1 MSHFNFSARSRQIES
16 VRRRF
21 GQADGLPFSDVL
33 PAEEIEQ
40 AMQGEGVRFREAV
53 LNPYV
58 TLWAF
63 LSQVLDR
70 DGSCRAAV
78 ARLIAWLSARGEETC
93 SPETSPYCKARKR
106 LPEEALKNLARQTGR
121 RLHEKD
127 EATWRWKG
135 RRVKMVDGST
145 ISMPDTPA
153 NQAAYPQSRSQKPG
167 VGFPLARV
175 VVVFCL
181 ACGSVLD
188 AALGRYR
195 GKQTGENA
203 LLRSLEDCF
212 EKDDVFLADRYYCG
226 YCDLALMLQRGVD
239 VVVRKHHKRKSDFR
253 TGKRLGKEDHRIVWQ
268 KPKQRPHWISA
279 EDYASLPEELHLR
292 EVRVRV
298 ECKGGRTEV
307 FEVITSFTDPAEVSK
322 QELAQLYLARWHAEL
337 DLRCLK
343 TALGMD
349 VLSCMS
355 PEMVHRE
362 FWIYMLAYNLIRTV
376 MAQAAKEYELLPRQI
391 SFTATVQA
399 LFALGPWLETLPS
412 QEYHY
417 GAEVLWGFIANH
429 QVMDRPDRH
438 EPRKV
443 KRRAK
448 PHPLLTVPRDEA
460 RKQLLKKR

>member
-1 MSHFNFSARSRQIES
+1 

-21 GQADGLPFSDVL
+21 VQSDGLPFADVL
-33 PAEEIEQ
+33 SAEEIERSLQ
-40 AMQGEGVRFREAV
+40 EEGVSFRDAV
-53 LNPYV
+53 LNPFV

-63 LSQVLDR
+63 LSQVLDP

-78 ARLIAWLSARGEETC
+78 ARLIAWLSARGQKAC
-93 SPETSPYCKARKR
+93 SPDTSPYCKARQR
-106 LPEEALKNLARQTGR
+106 LPEAALRGLARQAGR
-121 RLHEKD
+121 RLHEAG
-127 EATWRWKG
+127 EASWRWKG
-135 RRVKMVDGST
+135 RRVKMADGST

-153 NQAAYPQSRSQKPG
+153 NQALYPQSRSQKPG
-167 VGFPLARV
+167 VGFPLARL

-188 AALGRYR
+188 AALGRYK

-203 LLRSLEDCF
+203 LLRGLEGCF
-212 EKDDVFLADRYYCG
+212 EKGDVFLADRYYCG

-253 TGKRLGKEDHRIVWQ
+253 TGERLGKEDHRIVWH
-268 KPKQRPHWISA
+268 KPKQRPDWMSA
-279 EDYASLPEELHLR
+279 EEYAELPEELKLR

-298 ECKGGRTEV
+298 ECAGVRTQV
-307 FEVITSFTDPAEVSK
+307 FEVITSFTDPAQVSK
-322 QELAQLYLARWHAEL
+322 QELAQLYQARWHAEL

-343 TALGMD
+343 AALGMD
-349 VLSCMS
+349 VLRCLS

-362 FWIYMLAYNLIRTV
+362 FWTYLLAYNLIRTV
-376 MAQAAKEYELLPRQI
+376 MAQAAKEHGLLPRQI

-399 LFALGPWLETLPS
+399 LMALGPWLETLS
-412 QEYHY
+412 CQEYRG
-417 GAEVLWGFIANH
+417 GAEVLWEFIANY
-429 QVMDRPDRH
+429 QVMDRPGRH

-448 PHPLLTVPRDEA
+448 PHPLLNIPRDQA
-460 RKQLLKKR
+460 RKQLLKKG